1 MEPSDPQTP
10 TIRICVI
17 VGDFFIMTDHPE
29 NIPNCFYRVSIKAL
43 VLDEEGRFLLCREDN
58 GKWELPGGGL
68 DFWENPQEGITREI
82 KEEMGLEVTS
92 VADRPSYFFT
102 WLEKWR
108 WKSNVIYKT
117 TLQNLDFT
125 PSDECEEIWFFTT
138 EEALKLDLFSNVV
151 EFCKQYKNI

>member
-1 MEPSDPQTP
+1 
-10 TIRICVI
+10 
-17 VGDFFIMTDHPE
+17 MTDYPE

-117 TLQNLDFT
+117 TLQNLNFT
-125 PSDECEEIWFFTT
+125 PSDECEEIWFFST

-151 EFCKQYKNI
+151 EFCKQYKNII